1 MSDGEYTDGTEQFVS
16 HPNTRTLHR
25 GTRED
30 GAECGQPDSDGWA
43 EVDAENPLDAVLNYG
58 TQPCTKCFR
67 TNYHDL
73 KRVYFSEHTAVACE
87 YETEEVIE
95 ESRWSLQPDTD
106 NTEAD
111 Q

>member
-1 MSDGEYTDGTEQFVS
+1 MTIEQSSDGIEQFIC

-30 GAECGQPDSDGWA
+30 GAECGQPDSEGWA
-43 EVDAENPLDAVLNYG
+43 EVDAENPMDAVLNYG

-67 TNYHDL
+67 TSYHDL

-87 YETEEVIE
+87 YETEEVVE
-95 ESRWSLQPDTD
+95 ESRWSV
-106 NTEAD
+106 NSATE